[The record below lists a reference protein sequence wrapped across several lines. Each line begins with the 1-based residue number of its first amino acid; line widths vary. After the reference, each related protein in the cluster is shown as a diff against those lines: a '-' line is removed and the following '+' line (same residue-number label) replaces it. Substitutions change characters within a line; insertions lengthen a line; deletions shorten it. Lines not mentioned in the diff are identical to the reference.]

1 MTQAITEWVGADVTL
16 RLFNNSLKKC
26 SCCEHTLV
34 YFLFPNTDGIQ
45 DVGKAIVSSCLRL
58 VFVSGCQSVVN
69 TPPPPNNIV
78 YPQDKVFIAYCI
90 L

>member
-1 MTQAITEWVGADVTL
+1 MTQAIMGWVGADVTL
-16 RLFNNSLKKC
+16 RLFNNSLKKS

-34 YFLFPNTDGIQ
+34 YFLFPNTDRIQ
-45 DVGKAIVSSCLRL
+45 VVGKAIVSSCLRL

-69 TPPPPNNIV
+69 PTRNIIV
-78 YPQDKVFIAYCI
+78 YPQDKVLIAYCI